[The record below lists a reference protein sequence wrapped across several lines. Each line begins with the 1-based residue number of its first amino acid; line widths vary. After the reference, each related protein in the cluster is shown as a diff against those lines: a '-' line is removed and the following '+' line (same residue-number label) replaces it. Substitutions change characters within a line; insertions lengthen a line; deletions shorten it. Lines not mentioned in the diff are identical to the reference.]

1 MGIVLELPVA
11 FAERQAVKDKASMV
25 KKPKITQC
33 AVEVLVQSKAWK
45 KALPEHEALIK
56 QAVEAALKSTTLFNY
71 IFSAECSVMLADD
84 AVIQDLNKQ
93 FRAKDKP
100 TNVLSFPSYALNPRA
115 LDEVATLAEHPLYLG
130 DIIISHKTAAA
141 EAKEQGKDFAQHV
154 THLAV
159 HAALHL
165 LGYDHK
171 TREDATL
178 MEPLEIKILSGL
190 GVNNPYRWYKK

>member
-1 MGIVLELPVA
+1 MA
-11 FAERQAVKDKASMV
+11 
-25 KKPKITQC
+25 KKPKVTQC
-33 AVEVLVQSKAWK
+33 VAEVLVQNKAWK
-45 KALPEHEALIK
+45 KLLPEHETLVK
-56 QAVEAALKSTTLFNY
+56 RAVETALKSTTLFNY
-71 IFSAECSVMLADD
+71 VFSAECSVMLADD

-115 LDEVATLAEHPLYLG
+115 LDEVATLVEHPLYVG
-130 DIIISHKTAAA
+130 DIIISYETAAR
-141 EAKEQGKDFAQHV
+141 EAKEQDKDFANHV

-171 TREDATL
+171 TSEDARL